1 LNKTKVII
9 LSVIGAIISF
19 LFVILSD
26 TSYNYYGAQKIYR
39 VYLNGKSIGLIK
51 NPEKLNEYINNE
63 QTKLKE
69 KFNVDTV
76 YAPSGL
82 EIKQELTYDE
92 ELKSAKDIYEEIKDI
107 EPFTIKGSVI
117 KVYKEEQQ
125 ENKGTNEEKVEQEK
139 KLSATIYVLDKQ
151 IFLDSLDE
159 TILAFI
165 DAEQYEKYLEE
176 EQLEIEEMS
185 EGEKIENVYLKE
197 DVYIKQD
204 NISVDEQIFTDSS
217 SLSQYLL
224 YSSLDNLK
232 TYKVKSGDTVAS
244 IADKNELNTREFLIA
259 NKNIS
264 SVDTLLFSGQEVIV
278 NLINPVLTIVEEK
291 TEVEFKEKK
300 YKTEIVEDPDFY
312 VGYSQVVQ
320 SGSNGEELV
329 TTKVLRENGKVQTAL
344 VVNSIETKPA
354 VNRVVKTGSRTEYVV
369 GNTGIWAWPTRSG
382 YYISTYY
389 GWDYDLGYRR
399 YHQALDIT
407 GTGCGSPI
415 YSANDGTVETVK
427 YNSSLGYYIEINHNN
442 GYRTMYA
449 HLVDYGYVKEGQA
462 VEMGQVI
469 GRMGT
474 SGYSTGCHLHYVTEH
489 NGNKFDPFQLYR

>member
-1 LNKTKVII
+1 MNKTKVII
-9 LSVIGAIISF
+9 LSVVAAIISF
-19 LFVILSD
+19 LFVITTD
-26 TSYNYYGAQKIYR
+26 NSYNYYGAQKIYR

-63 QTKLKE
+63 QIKLKE
-69 KFNVDTV
+69 KFNVDKV

-117 KVYKEEQQ
+117 TVY
-125 ENKGTNEEKVEQEK
+125 KVEQKDDQKDDNDAEEK
-139 KLSATIYVLDKQ
+139 ILTKKIYVLDKQ
-151 IFLDSLDE
+151 LFLDSLDE
-159 TILAFI
+159 TILAFV
-165 DAEQYEKYLEE
+165 DEEQYNNYLKE
-176 EQLEIEEMS
+176 EQPEIEEMS
-185 EGEKIENVYLKE
+185 EGEKIENVYIKE

-204 NISVDEQIFTDSS
+204 YISVDEQIFTDSS

-224 YSSLDNLK
+224 YSSLDNLE
-232 TYKVKSGDTVAS
+232 TYTVKSGDTVKS

-278 NLINPVLTIVEEK
+278 NLISPVLTIVEER

-300 YKTEIVEDPDFY
+300 YKTEIVEDPSFY

-382 YYISTYY
+382 YYISTYF
-389 GWDYDLGYRR
+389 GWDILNGQKRL
-399 YHQALDIT
+399 HEALDIT

-415 YSANDGTVETVK
+415 YAANDGTVTVAK
-427 YNSSLGYYIEINHNN
+427 YNEYGLGYFIEINHNN
-442 GYRTMYA
+442 GYVTQYA
-449 HLVDYGYVKEGQA
+449 HLADRGNVSVGQA
-462 VEMGQVI
+462 VEMGQLI
-469 GRMGT
+469 GRMGNT
-474 SGYSTGCHLHYVTEH
+474 GYSFGCHLHLVTIH
-489 NGNKFDPFQLYR
+489 NGNKFDPLQLYK